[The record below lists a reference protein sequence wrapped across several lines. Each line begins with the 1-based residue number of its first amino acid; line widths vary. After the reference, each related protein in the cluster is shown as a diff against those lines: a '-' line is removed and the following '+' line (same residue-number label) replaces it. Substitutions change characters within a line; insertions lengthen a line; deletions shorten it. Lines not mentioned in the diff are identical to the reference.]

1 MDLQG
6 LDNEWLIVINKIQ
19 VEINGG
25 NSCKVYEI
33 QSRFNIVNKGM
44 GHCNINYTGPQSL
57 ISHSLA

>member
-33 QSRFNIVNKGM
+33 QSRFNIVNTGM
-44 GHCNINYTGPQSL
+44 GHCNINYTGPQS
-57 ISHSLA
+57 